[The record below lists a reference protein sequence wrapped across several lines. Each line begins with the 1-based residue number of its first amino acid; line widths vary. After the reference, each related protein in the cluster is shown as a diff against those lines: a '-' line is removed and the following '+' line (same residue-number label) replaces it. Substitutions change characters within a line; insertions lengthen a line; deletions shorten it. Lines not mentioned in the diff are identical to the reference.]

1 MSILQHV
8 RENRF
13 RQYLLGF
20 ALIIVLSL
28 SCYLSQDIISYHSVA
43 LILLLAV
50 SLLAM
55 VFDFLPILVIAI
67 ASALIWNF
75 FFIPPK
81 LTFHVG
87 TPEDV
92 LLFSMYFVI
101 AIMNAFFTTRIRNA
115 ESKVRD
121 KEEREN
127 TIRLYNTLLN
137 SLSHELKTPI
147 STIIGAIDTLKEN
160 NSRLSEENKLELF
173 SEIDIASHRLNRQVG
188 NLLNMSRLE
197 SDFIKLQV
205 DWYDINELIHNVIQ
219 NNQDERSGHTILYES
234 SEELPLFKVDGPL
247 MEQILHN
254 IVHNAL
260 LYTPLGSTVEITA
273 DYNDT
278 FLRIEI
284 ADDGKGFP
292 EDKIHAVFDKFY
304 RLPDTVT
311 GGTGLG
317 LSIAK
322 GFAEAHNGSIKVEN
336 INSGGARFTVAI
348 PAEITQL
355 NPSENE

>member
-1 MSILQHV
+1 M
-8 RENRF
+8 
-13 RQYLLGF
+13 LGF
-20 ALIIVLSL
+20 LLIAVISI
-28 SCYLSQDIISYHSVA
+28 SCYLSMEVISYHSVA
-43 LILLLAV
+43 LILLLTV
-50 SLLAM
+50 SILAM
-55 VFDFLPILVIAI
+55 IFDFLPILVIAI

-75 FFIPPK
+75 FFIPPR
-81 LTFHVG
+81 LTFNVG
-87 TPEDV
+87 VPEDV

-147 STIIGAIDTLKEN
+147 SAIIGSIDTLKEN
-160 NSRLSEENKLELF
+160 NKRLSEENKLELY
-173 SEIDIASHRLNRQVG
+173 SEIEVAGHRLNRQVG
-188 NLLNMSRLE
+188 NLLSMSRLE

-219 NNQDERSGHTILYES
+219 NNQEESMQHVILYES
-234 SEELPLFKVDGPL
+234 NEQLPLFKLDGAL
-247 MEQILHN
+247 IEQILHN

-260 LYTPLGSTVEITA
+260 QYTPPGSEIRIRA
-273 DYNDT
+273 DYEDGACKVT
-278 FLRIEI
+278 I
-284 ADDGKGFP
+284 ADTGKGFP
-292 EDKIHAVFDKFY
+292 EDKIDSVFEKFY
-304 RLPDTVT
+304 RLPHTAT

-322 GFAEAHNGSIKVEN
+322 GFAQAHDGNIKLRN
-336 INSGGARFTVAI
+336 LPTGGAEFTVII
-348 PAEITQL
+348 PAETTDL
-355 NPSENE
+355 NTYENE